1 LTKKEKNGLIERVI
15 ENWLTNTNEVGY
27 QVPFCQYLISEGS
40 TVLHLSSHGQMEQG
54 KDIISIDRNG
64 QPCAYQLK
72 AGDMDLAEW
81 RTIKGEIDDLIEIPI
96 NFPGVDKTV
105 KHRAI
110 LVTNGKI
117 SDPVKQAIDDLNPV
131 NIRRGFSELE
141 IITKMDLLKR
151 FLKVHNVFLPRE
163 PTDFKLFLELLLSSG
178 EDQLDKEAIGKFI
191 ESILFT
197 GKETKPELKRK
208 IASGLL
214 LTKYLVYSFEETN
227 NHISIIEAWT
237 LFGSYILSIV
247 EKYNLEEKYWR
258 SSYDLIY
265 HLINSQFDLLKTEF
279 FSRTKYLEGSWDGGL
294 IYRSRLT
301 IVLGWLSAYELFRK
315 QGNDAYVIDD
325 RVLQYIKRYLKEGTW
340 YWGESA
346 TPCFI
351 EMSLIGHK
359 SGDITL
365 SNNLLID
372 LIAKV
377 MVDNLSNEGKGFPN
391 PYYSAE
397 KVLLYTYG
405 FPDKEITDDS
415 FLGSSYHVSTIIDML
430 ARRNARTSLN
440 VIWKDASKL
449 LLCEFKPAEKYQ
461 FLTWRCDKGKQIE
474 FFYHHPQSWKELR
487 DQSKNY
493 EMNGLPKSLINNPF
507 SHLFLMC
514 FPHRL
519 TRESVRLIDQN

>member
-1 LTKKEKNGLIERVI
+1 MTKKEKNGLIERVI

-54 KDIISIDRNG
+54 KDIISIDRKG

-72 AGDMDLAEW
+72 AGDIDLAEW

-96 NFPGVDKTV
+96 NYPGVDKTL
-105 KHRAI
+105 KHRSV

-151 FLKVHNVFLPRE
+151 FIKVHDVSLPRE
-163 PTDFKLFLELLLSSG
+163 PTDFKLFLELLLSNG

-214 LTKYLVYSFEETN
+214 LTKYLVNSFEEAN

-258 SSYDLIY
+258 SSYNLIY
-265 HLINSQFDLLKTEF
+265 HLINSQFDFTKNRVF
-279 FSRTKYLEGSWDGGL
+279 FKDKILR
-294 IYRSRLT
+294 RL
-301 IVLGWLSAYELFRK
+301 LGWSI
-315 QGNDAYVIDD
+315 N
-325 RVLQYIKRYLKEGTW
+325 LQI
-340 YWGESA
+340 
-346 TPCFI
+346 
-351 EMSLIGHK
+351 
-359 SGDITL
+359 
-365 SNNLLID
+365 
-372 LIAKV
+372 
-377 MVDNLSNEGKGFPN
+377 
-391 PYYSAE
+391 
-397 KVLLYTYG
+397 
-405 FPDKEITDDS
+405 
-415 FLGSSYHVSTIIDML
+415 
-430 ARRNARTSLN
+430 
-440 VIWKDASKL
+440 
-449 LLCEFKPAEKYQ
+449 
-461 FLTWRCDKGKQIE
+461 
-474 FFYHHPQSWKELR
+474 
-487 DQSKNY
+487 
-493 EMNGLPKSLINNPF
+493 
-507 SHLFLMC
+507 
-514 FPHRL
+514 
-519 TRESVRLIDQN
+519 